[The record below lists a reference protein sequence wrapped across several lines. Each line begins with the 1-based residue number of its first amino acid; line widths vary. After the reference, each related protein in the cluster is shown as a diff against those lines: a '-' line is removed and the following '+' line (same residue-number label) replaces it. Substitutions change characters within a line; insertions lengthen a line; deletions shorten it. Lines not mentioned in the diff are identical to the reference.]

1 MATPTARHPAER
13 ETASL
18 DNAKIRQAV
27 AAILSAIGEDASRE
41 GLADTPRRVAEMYAE
56 AFSGIGQ
63 DPAAVLASGFDDE
76 THRELVLLRDI
87 AFHSFCEHHLLPF
100 FGSAHIGYIPAG
112 RIAGVSKLAR
122 ALDILARRPQVQ
134 ERLTNALADAIHGA
148 LTPDGVAVVIS
159 AEHMCMT
166 LRGVRKPG
174 SKMITTAARGVLK
187 YQPAARQEFFARLR
201 QT

>member
-1 MATPTARHPAER
+1 MDT
-13 ETASL
+13 
-18 DNAKIRQAV
+18 AKIRESV
-27 AAILSAIGEDASRE
+27 AAILSAVGEDPSRE
-41 GLADTPRRVAEMYAE
+41 GLADTPRRVADMYAE

-76 THRELVLLRDI
+76 SHRETVLLRDI

-100 FGSAHIGYIPAG
+100 FGNAHIAYIPAG

-134 ERLTNALADAIHGA
+134 ERLTDALADAIHGA
-148 LTPDGVAVVIS
+148 LQPDGVAVVIS

-166 LRGVRKPG
+166 LRGVRKRG
-174 SKMITTAARGVLK
+174 SRMVTTAARGSLK
-187 YQPAARQEFFARLR
+187 TQPAARQEFFALLR

>member
-1 MATPTARHPAER
+1 M
-13 ETASL
+13 

-27 AAILSAIGEDASRE
+27 AAILSAIGEDPSRE
-41 GLADTPRRVAEMYAE
+41 GLADTPRRVADMYAE

-76 THRELVLLRDI
+76 SHREPVLLRDV

-134 ERLTNALADAIHGA
+134 ERLTNALADAIHRA

-187 YQPAARQEFFARLR
+187 TQPAARQEFFALLK

>member
-1 MATPTARHPAER
+1 M
-13 ETASL
+13 
-18 DNAKIRQAV
+18 DNAKIREAV
-27 AAILSAIGEDASRE
+27 AAILSAVGEDPSRE
-41 GLADTPRRVAEMYAE
+41 GLADTPRRVADMYAE

-63 DPAAVLASGFDDE
+63 DPAAVLASGFDE
-76 THRELVLLRDI
+76 NHSEPVLLRDV

-122 ALDILARRPQVQ
+122 ALDILARRPQAQ
-134 ERLTNALADAIHGA
+134 ERLTDALADAIHSA
-148 LTPDGVAVVIS
+148 LRPDGVAVVIS

-174 SKMITTAARGVLK
+174 SKMVTTAARGSLK
-187 YQPAARQEFFARLR
+187 TQPAARQEFFALLR

>member
-1 MATPTARHPAER
+1 M
-13 ETASL
+13 
-18 DNAKIRQAV
+18 DNAKIREAV
-27 AAILSAIGEDASRE
+27 AAILSAVGEDPSRE
-41 GLADTPRRVAEMYAE
+41 GLADTPRRVADMYAE

-63 DPAAVLASGFDDE
+63 DPAAVLASGFDE
-76 THRELVLLRDI
+76 NHREPVLLRDV

-134 ERLTNALADAIHGA
+134 ERLTDALADAIHGA
-148 LTPDGVAVVIS
+148 LRPDGVAVVIS

-174 SKMITTAARGVLK
+174 SKMVTTAARGSLK
-187 YQPAARQEFFARLR
+187 TQPAARQEFFALLK